1 MLFDNHASPTP
12 PEKSDDFSLTKAKL
26 DALLCLNSKI
36 AVDFKKLHRTA
47 KKARTFK
54 GFKYIGRQTVKF
66 SDIYMQTEGDGN
78 SVRADG
84 VTKSNVEDI
93 KESFSSGVIYDEYLP
108 ILKFKNN
115 RVKDAN
121 GVETG
126 EAKSFE
132 IVDGNHRVPAL
143 QKLNKD
149 EWVFDVYQYDP
160 SNTDGI
166 RGKTLSEAES
176 TKMTQMIANGHPP
189 KHRAA
194 IADVVKTVISILHDK
209 ESTSIEMIEDGF
221 SDTSLKEFID
231 FITPNMLPRLR
242 NDAYITIVN
251 AYNTTAQSS
260 KGKQSSIA
268 TEFHPYNADSAAL
281 FLNRTPGDWKSGGIE
296 DPIRNKFAYI
306 MHETSVTP
314 TVFNALLSFKKYGK
328 TSYVIIHA
336 KERPTDTKPLD
347 VTIAK
352 VQARN
357 QQLKELILHV
367 AKYYNETG
375 IWPVEIVGRLPQMK
389 KVDSFASL
397 IPVGSKGFKTTK

>member
-12 PEKSDDFSLTKAKL
+12 PEKSSDFSLTKAKL

-84 VTKSNVEDI
+84 VTKSNVEHI
-93 KESFSSGVIYDEYLP
+93 TESFSSGVIYDEYLP

-143 QKLNKD
+143 KKLNKD

-189 KHRAA
+189 KHRAV

-221 SDTSLKEFID
+221 SDTSLKEFIE
-231 FITPNMLPRLR
+231 FITPNMKPRER
-242 NDAYITIVN
+242 NDAYIAIVN

-260 KGKQSSIA
+260 KGKQSPIA

-281 FLNRTPGDWKSGGIE
+281 FLARTPGDWKSGGIE
-296 DPIRNKFAYI
+296 DLARNKFAYI
-306 MHETSVTP
+306 MNETSVTP

-375 IWPVEIVGRLPQMK
+375 IWPIEIVGRLPQMK
-389 KVDSFASL
+389 RVDSFASL
-397 IPVGSKGFKTTK
+397 IPVSSKGFKTKK

>member
-126 EAKSFE
+126 EAKSYE

-143 QKLNKD
+143 KQLNKD

-189 KHRAA
+189 KHRAV

-231 FITPNMLPRLR
+231 FITPNMKPRER

-251 AYNTTAQSS
+251 AWNTTAQSS

-281 FLNRTPGDWKSGGIE
+281 FLNRTPGDWKSGGEE

-375 IWPVEIVGRLPQMK
+375 IWPIEIVGRLPQMK

>member
-12 PEKSDDFSLTKAKL
+12 PEKSSDFSLTKAKL

-84 VTKSNVEDI
+84 VTKSNVDDI
-93 KESFSSGVIYDEYLP
+93 EHSFKSGVIYNEYLP

-115 RVKDAN
+115 KVKDAN

-126 EAKSFE
+126 EAKSYE

-143 QKLNKD
+143 QKLNID

-160 SNTDGI
+160 SNTDGVK
-166 RGKTLSEAES
+166 GKTLSETES

-189 KHRAA
+189 KHRAV

-209 ESTSIEMIEDGF
+209 ESTSIEMIDEGF
-221 SDTSLKEFID
+221 SDDSLKDFIK

-242 NDAYITIVN
+242 TDAYITIVN

-260 KGKQSSIA
+260 KGKQSPIA

-281 FLNRTPGDWKSGGIE
+281 FLARTPGGWKSGGIE
-296 DPIRNKFAYI
+296 DSARNKFAYI
-306 MHETSVTP
+306 MNETSVTS

-375 IWPVEIVGRLPQMK
+375 IWPIEIVGRLPQMK
-389 KVDSFASL
+389 RVDSFASL

>member
-1 MLFDNHASPTP
+1 MYHDNNATLTP
-12 PEKSDDFSLTKAKL
+12 PEKSSDFSLTNSQL
-26 DALLCLNSKI
+26 DALLLNSQVV
-36 AVDFKKLHRTA
+36 VDFKKLHKTA
-47 KKARTFK
+47 RKARTFR
-54 GFKYIGRQTVKF
+54 GFKYTGRQTVKF
-66 SDIYMQTEGDGN
+66 SEIYMQTEGDGN

-93 KESFSSGVIYDEYLP
+93 EHSFKNGVIYNEYLP

-115 RVKDAN
+115 KVKDAN

-126 EAKSFE
+126 EAKSYE
-132 IVDGNHRVPAL
+132 IADGNHRVPAL
-143 QKLNKD
+143 QKLNMD

-166 RGKTLSEAES
+166 KGKTLSETES
-176 TKMTQMIANGHPP
+176 TKMAQMIANGHPP
-189 KHRAA
+189 KHRAV

-209 ESTSIEMIEDGF
+209 ESTSIEMIDEGF
-221 SDTSLKEFID
+221 SDDSLKDFIK

-242 NDAYITIVN
+242 TDAYITIVN
-251 AYNTTAQSS
+251 AWNTTAQSS

-268 TEFHPYNADSAAL
+268 TEFHPYNKESAAL
-281 FLNRTPGDWKSGGIE
+281 FLARTPGDWKSGGEE
-296 DPIRNKFAYI
+296 DPIRNKFGYI
-306 MHETSVTP
+306 MTEASVTP

-336 KERPTDTKPLD
+336 KDRPTNTKPHD

-357 QQLKELILHV
+357 EHLKELILSV

-389 KVDSFASL
+389 GVDSFASV
-397 IPVGSKGFKTTK
+397 IPVGSKGFVTKK

>member
-26 DALLCLNSKI
+26 DALLYLNSKI

-84 VTKSNVEDI
+84 VTKSNVEHI
-93 KESFSSGVIYDEYLP
+93 TESFSSGVIYDEYLP

-143 QKLNKD
+143 KKLNKD

-189 KHRAA
+189 KHRAV

-221 SDTSLKEFID
+221 SDTSLKEFIE
-231 FITPNMLPRLR
+231 FITPNMKPRER
-242 NDAYITIVN
+242 NDAYIAIVN

-260 KGKQSSIA
+260 KGKQSPIA

-281 FLNRTPGDWKSGGIE
+281 FLARTPGDWKSGGIE
-296 DPIRNKFAYI
+296 DLARNKFAYI
-306 MHETSVTP
+306 MNETSVTP

-375 IWPVEIVGRLPQMK
+375 IWPIEIVGRLPQMK
-389 KVDSFASL
+389 RVDSFASL
-397 IPVGSKGFKTTK
+397 IPVSSKGFKTKK